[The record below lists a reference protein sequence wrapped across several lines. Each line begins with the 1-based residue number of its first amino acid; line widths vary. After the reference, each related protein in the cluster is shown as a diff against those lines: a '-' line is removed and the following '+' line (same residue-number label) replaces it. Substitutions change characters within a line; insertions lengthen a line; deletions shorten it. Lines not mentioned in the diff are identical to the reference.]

1 MDDRQ
6 AFPASYGQ
14 ERLWFMA
21 RRDPDVPAY
30 NLPMEMRVPP
40 QVDVALVT
48 EALRQVVGRH
58 ETLRTDFSTDDD
70 GRLRQ
75 VVHDTVPVVV
85 EVADLRGEPEPD
97 QALDDLRT
105 RCRRTPFTLAEA
117 PLWRVVLA
125 RLDEHEQRLLVVAHH
140 AVCDAWSI
148 GNLQSELE
156 ELFAARF
163 EGREP
168 ELPELEIQ
176 YVDYAVWQR
185 RELATG
191 ELAASVDYWRE
202 RLAGLP
208 DQVPVPSDRPRP
220 AQPTHAGGE
229 QHFALPAGT
238 VAGLEALARRHQT
251 TTYTILLAGLK
262 ALLYRLSGQRDV
274 VVGSS
279 VAGRSMPELE
289 PLIGMFVNTLVLRTD
304 VDGAA
309 CFAELVD
316 RLRDGLLADFEHQ
329 DVPFDR
335 VVEAVAPTRD
345 PGRNPLYQIA
355 FNRVPAEGVQL
366 STGTAKFDLL
376 WEIDNRY
383 QGRLEY
389 SADLFDPGTA
399 ATLVQRYLR
408 LLAAAVADPE
418 LPVDRLPLLDEAE
431 RHRLTGSGRH
441 AAPTASVLF
450 PARFDEWVSRRADAP
465 AVTDSQGGRLG
476 YAELA
481 ARADALAAL
490 LRGHGVGPEQRVGIL
505 VDNRVELAVAVLG
518 VLRAGGAYVPLDLR
532 SPADRLKRTLAD
544 AGALVAVTVA
554 DLAPR
559 LDGAGVPVLRV
570 EEAVPGTPPHAV
582 PPATPAVEPE
592 SLAYVVYTSGSTG
605 APKGVA
611 VSHRNLAAYL
621 AGLTE
626 LLAAPPGRVF
636 SLWQPLTFD
645 FGLTMFYGALASG
658 GTVHLVDAERVT
670 DPAWLAAHVA
680 SGVDYL
686 KLTPSH
692 LSSLV
697 AAGAEPTALLPR
709 QALLLGG
716 EASLWSQVTHLRELA
731 GDRMVINHYGPTE
744 TTVGALALPGDRTPT
759 PRGATTP
766 IGWPLAGA
774 TAYVLDERLDPV
786 PDGVV
791 GELYVGGETVSRGYL
806 GQPGR
811 TAERYLPD
819 PFADRPG
826 ARLYRTGDRCR
837 RLPDGAVEFLGRLD
851 DQVKLHGYRI
861 ELDEVRAVI
870 AGCPE
875 VADCAVLLDEERR
888 TGPALVCY
896 VVPARPD
903 VPPAVVRR
911 HAERHLPDFM
921 VPAAFVPLAE
931 LPLTPHGKLDRRRLP
946 AVPDVVTQVRTD
958 RPRDAVEDV
967 VATVF
972 GTLLH
977 RDEIGRDD
985 HFFELGGHSL
995 LVIQLLARLR
1005 AAFGVDLPLRSVFEA
1020 PTVRGLARWITG
1032 FATGGGTP
1040 PVAVADRSRP
1050 LPASYGQR
1058 RLWLSHHTEP
1068 DPQLYNTHFG
1078 LELVGPLDPA
1088 AVRAALVTVAQ
1099 RHEVLRT
1106 RFVLDGGELC
1116 QVAGDTAEVPW
1127 REVDLRG
1134 LVGDELESAHRRH
1147 YREHGEPVF
1156 DLRVDPPLR
1165 ALLLRIADDRHE
1177 LLLTLHH
1184 AVFDGS
1190 SMAVM
1195 LTELA
1200 AAYPAARTGRPV
1212 ALPPLPVQYADFAVW
1227 QRDLVTGSGG
1237 GQLDY
1242 WRERLAG
1249 LPARLELPTDRPRPR
1264 QRGSEGAHE
1273 LFEVPGEVADRLR
1286 RLAAAEGATL
1296 NMALLAGYFVLLARY
1311 TGDRD
1316 LVVGVPH
1323 TARPRPEL
1331 EPLIGFFVNT
1341 LVLRVDVGAA
1351 QTFRDLLR
1359 QVRDVTIGAYAHADV
1374 PFEALVDEL
1383 SPPRDPGSTP
1393 LVQTMFM
1400 LADDD
1405 RALSVDSGEVT
1416 MRYEPFALPM
1426 AKFDV
1431 SVFLW
1436 RRADRLDGAM
1446 QYRRDLFDPSTMA
1459 RFAADYTA
1467 LLTAVAD
1474 APETLAEEVA
1484 ATAPAGVTAG
1494 ATPSVDAL
1502 VPAGGGA
1509 LRVTEGADGR
1519 WRDVPARLVADRV
1532 AWLCAGAPAG
1542 AAETV
1547 LHVLPPGTVT
1557 AAVEL
1562 LWPVAAGGRVVPLDP
1577 AVGDAP
1583 PVLAEA
1589 LRAHRA
1595 SSVALTPARLA
1606 GLLDLPHLALPDLVA
1621 VRCVGGPL
1629 SPALAARCA
1638 DRLPGV
1644 LVDDLF
1650 DLPAQG
1656 VLASRRVTGSAPPG
1670 LLGRPAGVRL
1680 EVLDDRL
1687 RRVPTGAVG
1696 QLWVAGPAGDPDA
1709 GTDPVGDPDTG
1720 AGPASGPDT
1729 GAGPDGAS
1737 CPDPYGAPGD
1747 RLVATGELVRWRAD
1761 GDLEY
1766 HGRIAE
1772 ELARDGYRIRP
1783 ALIAQALLGEPGVR
1797 AATVAVRPDGD
1808 VARLVAYLVGE
1819 PDTDVERV
1827 DWTARL
1833 RGRLADGWIP
1843 DAVVTLPAIVEDR
1856 AGRWAYAALPE
1867 PTEAS
1872 VPDDAPHAGT
1882 EEVVAGVLAELLD
1895 RPTVRRHD
1903 DLFALGGHSL
1913 LVIRLVARLR
1923 AVFGVEVPIRA
1934 VFEAPTPA
1942 GLAERIAGLT
1952 GAAALPPVRPVD
1964 RAGPSLASYGQR
1976 RLWFLDQLDPGSPLY
1991 NTQLLLRLR
2000 GDLDRDALRAALG
2013 VVVRR
2018 HEVLRSRLV
2027 LIDDDVH
2034 QVVVDDAPPALD
2046 EVDVSGRPAEV
2057 RDAELWTLLRAHAA
2071 VPFDL
2076 ATDAPLRALLVR
2088 VAADEHLLLV
2098 TLHHAVSDAPSMD
2111 LLVEELS
2118 VLYAGGSADDL
2129 PRLAVQYADFA
2140 LWQRDLLT
2148 GVGAGQLAYWR
2159 ERLAGLPARLELPAD
2174 RARPAQRSTA
2184 GAHAPLH
2191 VDAHL
2196 VERLRV
2202 LAAGE
2207 GGTLFMA
2214 LLGGFYTL
2222 LSRYTGQTDLAVG
2235 VPVAGRGQSELEP
2248 LIGFFL
2254 NTLVLR
2260 TDLDG
2265 DPTFR
2270 DLLTRVRETT
2280 VGAFAHRDVPFELL
2294 AGELAEGRELGTDP
2308 LVQALFSVEEERRAA
2323 PPVAGLAV
2331 ERLPL
2336 GTAAA
2341 RFDLSVLLW
2350 RDGDGLSGTFE
2361 YRTDLVSAELAARL
2375 TRHYLALLDAAATAP
2390 DVPLSRLP
2398 FTAPDEPAPA
2408 VSGVSR
2414 VFGVGS
2420 LVDVVGGV
2428 GVGLVGSWGVVSGV
2442 EFGSRVR
2449 RLGRLLVGLGV
2460 GVDSVVGVCVERGV
2474 GLVVGVHGVVAAGG
2488 AYVPLEPSLP
2498 DERLGVMVADS
2509 GAGVVVTS
2517 ADLADRVSGV
2527 VGAGV
2532 RVVVLGEEMDC
2543 SDGPLGVVVPG
2554 EGLAYVIYTSGST
2567 GRPKGV
2573 GVSHRSIWNR
2583 LWWMQDEFGL
2593 SVDDRVLVKTPFSF
2607 DVSVW
2612 ELFWPS
2618 LVGASMVVA
2627 DPGVHRD
2634 SAALLGLVESER
2646 VTTVH
2651 FVPSMLDAF
2660 LAEPGVGVRAAGLR
2674 RVFCSGE
2681 ALGADVVR
2689 RFFEVLPGVEL
2700 FNLYGPTEAA
2710 VDVTWHRCLPG
2721 GVVVPIGR
2729 PVANTRVEVLDSGL
2743 GRVPVG
2749 VPGELCI
2756 GGVQVGRGYVG
2767 RAGWTAE
2774 RFVPDP
2780 FGGVGGRLY
2789 RTGDVARW
2797 RPDGSL
2803 EFLGRSDGQVKV
2815 RGFRIETGEV
2825 EAALEAVSGV
2835 RSAVVVAR
2843 GEGAGVRLV
2852 GYVVAEVGVDVSG
2865 VDWRVVLGRGL
2876 PEYAVPAQ
2884 VVVIDELPTTVN
2896 GKLDRSALPDPGV
2909 TRTDHTPPRN
2919 PTEQLLAGIWCE
2931 VLGLTEVGVHDNF
2944 FHLGGDSISS
2954 LRVIARL
2961 RTAGHEVSL
2970 PQLFRHQTVAALAEA
2985 IGAVGTVATDAG
2997 APEGDVTGLDDSDFG
3012 LLGAGDLDVL
3022 DRLYGDS
3029 RGASEQ

>member
-58 ETLRTDFSTDDD
+58 ETLRTDFATDDD

-85 EVADLRGEPEPD
+85 EVADLRGRSEPD
-97 QALDDLRT
+97 RALDDLRT
-105 RCRRTPFTLAEA
+105 RCRRTPFTLSEA

-125 RLDEHEQRLLVVAHH
+125 RLDGSEQRLLLVAHH

-148 GNLQSELE
+148 GNLQLELE
-156 ELFAARF
+156 ELFAARRD
-163 EGREP
+163 GREP
-168 ELPELEIQ
+168 TLPELEIQ

-191 ELAASVDYWRE
+191 ELAASVEHWRE

-208 DQVPVPSDRPRP
+208 DEVPVPSDRPRP
-220 AQPTHAGGE
+220 TQPTHAGGE
-229 QHFALPAGT
+229 QHFALPAET
-238 VAGLEALARRHQT
+238 VAGLEALARRHHT

-289 PLIGMFVNTLVLRTD
+289 PLIGMFVNTLVLHTE

-309 CFAELVD
+309 AFAELVD

-345 PGRNPLYQIA
+345 PARNPLYQIA

-366 STGTAKFDLL
+366 GTGTAKFDLL

-389 SADLFDPGTA
+389 SADLFDPDTA

-408 LLAAAVADPE
+408 LLAAAVADPGR
-418 LPVDRLPLLDEAE
+418 PVDRLALLDDAE
-431 RHRLTGSGRH
+431 RRRLTGGGRH
-441 AAPTASVLF
+441 AARSAPVPF
-450 PARFDEWVSRRADAP
+450 PARFDEWVSRCPDAP
-465 AVTDSQGGRLG
+465 AATDSRGGRLG
-476 YAELA
+476 YADLA
-481 ARADALAAL
+481 ARADALAVL

-532 SPADRLKRTLAD
+532 SPADRLKQTLVD

-554 DLAPR
+554 DLAQR
-559 LDGAGVPVLRV
+559 LDGAGVPVLHV
-570 EEAVPGTPPHAV
+570 DGTAPSTS
-582 PPATPAVEPE
+582 PPAPPAAPAVDPE
-592 SLAYVVYTSGSTG
+592 NLAYVVYTSGSTG

-621 AGLTE
+621 DGLTE

-670 DPAWLAAHVA
+670 DPAWLSAHVA

-692 LSSLV
+692 LSGLV
-697 AAGAEPTALLPR
+697 AAGTDPAALLPR

-716 EASLWSQVTHLRELA
+716 EASPWTQVTRLRELA
-731 GDRMVINHYGPTE
+731 GDRQVINHYGPTE
-744 TTVGALALPGDRTPT
+744 ATVGALALPGDRTPT

-766 IGWPLAGA
+766 IGWPLARA

-786 PDGVV
+786 PDGVA
-791 GELYVGGETVSRGYL
+791 GELYLGGETVSRGYL

-861 ELDEVRAVI
+861 ELEGVRAVI

-875 VADCAVLLDEERR
+875 VADCAVLLDEQRR

-896 VVPARPD
+896 VVPTRPD
-903 VPPAVVRR
+903 VPLTVLRR

-946 AVPDVVTQVRTD
+946 AVPDVVAPVGAD

-972 GTLLH
+972 GALLH
-977 RDEIGRDD
+977 RDEVGRDD

-1020 PTVRGLARWITG
+1020 PTVRGLARCITG
-1032 FATGGGTP
+1032 FATGGGAP

-1088 AVRAALVTVAQ
+1088 AVRTALLTVAQ

-1106 RFVLDGGELC
+1106 RFVLDAGELC

-1134 LVGDELESAHRRH
+1134 HSGDELESAHRRL

-1156 DLRVDPPLR
+1156 DLRADPPLR
-1165 ALLLRIADDRHE
+1165 ALLLRVADDRHE

-1184 AVFDGS
+1184 TVFDGS
-1190 SMAVM
+1190 SMAVL

-1200 AAYPAARTGRPV
+1200 AAYPAARAGRPV

-1227 QRDLVTGSGG
+1227 QRDLVTGSGS

-1242 WRERLAG
+1242 WRERLTG

-1264 QRGSEGAHE
+1264 RRGSEGAHE

-1351 QTFRDLLR
+1351 PTFRDLLR

-1405 RALSVDSGEVT
+1405 RALSVDSGDVT

-1446 QYRRDLFDPSTMA
+1446 QYRRDLFEPATMA

-1467 LLTAVAD
+1467 LLAAVAD
-1474 APETLAEEVA
+1474 APEALPDELAVA
-1484 ATAPAGVTAG
+1484 TPAGTAEPASAG
-1494 ATPSVDAL
+1494 SPDGPATPAD
-1502 VPAGGGA
+1502 GT
-1509 LRVTEGADGR
+1509 LRVTGAEGR
-1519 WRDVPARLVADRV
+1519 WVDVPDALVADRV
-1532 AWLCAGAPAG
+1532 AWLCAEAPA
-1542 AAETV
+1542 AAADTV

-1557 AAVEL
+1557 AAVEMR
-1562 LWPVAAGGRVVPLDP
+1562 WPVAAGGRLVPLDP
-1577 AVGDAP
+1577 AVGEDPAA
-1583 PVLAEA
+1583 LAGA

-1621 VRCVGGPL
+1621 LRCVGDPL

-1650 DLPAQG
+1650 DLPAHG
-1656 VLASRRVTGSAPPG
+1656 VVASRRVTGSTPPG
-1670 LLGRPAGVRL
+1670 LLGRPAGRRL
-1680 EVLDDRL
+1680 EVLDDRM
-1687 RRVPTGAVG
+1687 RRVPAGVVG
-1696 QLWVAGPAGDPDA
+1696 QLWVPGPAGDHPA
-1709 GTDPVGDPDTG
+1709 GD
-1720 AGPASGPDT
+1720 GPHGLLA
-1729 GAGPDGAS
+1729 
-1737 CPDPYGAPGD
+1737 PDPYGSPGD
-1747 RLVATGELVRWRAD
+1747 VLVATGELVRRRAD
-1761 GDLEY
+1761 GALEH
-1766 HGRIAE
+1766 HGRLAD
-1772 ELARDGYRIRP
+1772 ELLRDGYRIRP
-1783 ALIAQALLGEPGVR
+1783 ALIAQALLAEPGVR
-1797 AATVAVRPDGD
+1797 AATVAVRPADG
-1808 VARLVAYLVGE
+1808 ATRLVAYLVGE
-1819 PDTDVERV
+1819 PDADVERV

-1843 DAVVTLPAIVEDR
+1843 DAVVTLPAVVEDR
-1856 AGRWAYAALPE
+1856 AGRWEHAGLPE
-1867 PTEAS
+1867 PTEAR
-1872 VPDDAPHAGT
+1872 VPDDAPRPGT

-1895 RPTVRRHD
+1895 RPAVRRHD
-1903 DLFALGGHSL
+1903 DLFTLGGHSL

-1923 AVFGVEVPIRA
+1923 AAFGVEVPIRA

-1942 GLAERIAGLT
+1942 GLAARITGLA

-1964 RAGPSLASYGQR
+1964 RTGPTLASYGQR
-1976 RLWFLDQLDPGSPLY
+1976 RMWFLDQLEPGSPLY

-2000 GDLDRDALRAALG
+2000 GDLDREALRAALG

-2018 HEVLRSRLV
+2018 HEVLRSRLLLV
-2027 LIDDDVH
+2027 DDDVH
-2034 QVVVDDAPPALD
+2034 QVVVDDGPPVLR
-2046 EVDVSGRPAEV
+2046 EIDVSGRPAAV
-2057 RDAELWTLLRAHAA
+2057 RDAELWTLLKAHAA

-2076 ATDAPLRALLVR
+2076 AADAPLRALLVR
-2088 VAADEHLLLV
+2088 VADDEHLLLV

-2111 LLVEELS
+2111 LLVSELS
-2118 VLYAGGSADDL
+2118 VLYAGGSPDDL

-2140 LWQRDLLT
+2140 LWQRELLA

-2159 ERLAGLPARLELPAD
+2159 ARLAGLPARLELPSD
-2174 RARPAQRSTA
+2174 RARPARRSTS

-2191 VDAHL
+2191 LDADL

-2265 DPTFR
+2265 DPIFR
-2270 DLLTRVRETT
+2270 DLLARVRETT
-2280 VGAFAHRDVPFELL
+2280 VGAFAHADVPFELL
-2294 AGELAEGRELGTDP
+2294 AGELAEGRELGSDP
-2308 LVQALFSVEEERRAA
+2308 LVQALFSVEEERAA
-2323 PPVAGLAV
+2323 TPAVSGLAV

-2336 GTAAA
+2336 GADAA

-2350 RDGDGLSGTFE
+2350 RDGDGLSGTVE
-2361 YRTDLVSAELAARL
+2361 YRTDLVSAELADRL
-2375 TRHYLALLDAAATAP
+2375 TRHYLALLDAAASTP

-2398 FTAPDEPAPA
+2398 LTAPDDPTPA

-2420 LVDVVGGV
+2420 LVDVVGGGG
-2428 GVGLVGSWGVVSGV
+2428 GVVGSWGVVSGV

-2449 RLGRLLVGLGV
+2449 RLGRLLVGVGV
-2460 GVDSVVGVCVERGV
+2460 GVDSVVGVCAQRGV
-2474 GLVVGVHGVVAAGG
+2474 GLLVGVHGVVAAGG
-2488 AYVPLEPSLP
+2488 AYLPLEPSLP

-2517 ADLADRVSGV
+2517 ADLADRVAGV
-2527 VGAGV
+2527 VGVGV
-2532 RVVVLGEEMDC
+2532 RVVVLGEEVGC
-2543 SDGPLGVVVPG
+2543 ADGPLGVAVPG
-2554 EGLAYVIYTSGST
+2554 EALAYVIYTSGST

-2593 SVDDRVLVKTPFSF
+2593 AADDRVLVKTPFSF

-2634 SAALLGLVESER
+2634 SAALLGVVESER

-2681 ALGADVVR
+2681 ALGPDVVR

-2710 VDVTWHRCLPG
+2710 VDVTWHRCSPG
-2721 GVVVPIGR
+2721 GGVVPIGR

-2780 FGGVGGRLY
+2780 FGVVGARLY

-2797 RPDGSL
+2797 RPDGSV

-2825 EAALEAVSGV
+2825 EAALVAVPGV

-2852 GYVVAEVGVDVSG
+2852 GYVVPEVGVDVSG
-2865 VDWRVVLGRGL
+2865 VDWRVVLGRRL
-2876 PEYAVPAQ
+2876 PEYAVPGQ
-2884 VVVIDELPTTVN
+2884 VVVIEELPTTVN
-2896 GKLDRSALPDPGV
+2896 GKLDRAALPDPGV

-2919 PTEQLLAGIWCE
+2919 PTEHLLAGIWRE

-2961 RTAGHEVSL
+2961 RAAGHEVSL
-2970 PQLFRHQTVAALAEA
+2970 PELFRHQTVAALAEA
-2985 IGAVGTVATDAG
+2985 IGPTGAAATDAG
-2997 APEGDVTGLDDSDFG
+2997 ASEGDTAGPDDSDFG

-3022 DRLYGDS
+3022 DRLYGEAKE
-3029 RGASEQ
+3029 ASE